1 MKSKHLI
8 LFTAQFPYGRAETFL
23 ETEILFLS
31 EAFEKIVIVSQA
43 SDESEKRSV
52 PSNCEV
58 IRNPI
63 VVNSF
68 DRLMALSG
76 VLSSDVWKE
85 KNIALKEYGCS
96 YEAVMKTLL
105 ISNYRAQRIAG
116 LAKQLIKKFPQ
127 NSVVCY
133 SYWSDDAA
141 IGLAMLRAENP
152 NLRCISRAH
161 GWDMY
166 FEASAVGYLPF
177 RRFLGRNLDR
187 VFTISEKGKQY
198 AIDRWGV
205 SPDKLE
211 IARLGVKKQKFHEN
225 APEVFTIVSC
235 SSLIPLKRVHLIVEA
250 LSLLPKSLSFKWMHF
265 GGGVLLNEVKDLAAE
280 KLPIESFEFKG
291 QVSNEE
297 VLEWYRK
304 NSVSAFVNVSTT
316 EGVPV
321 SIMEAMSFGIPSI
334 ATDVGGNSEIVNADN
349 GVLLGSDPTAEEI
362 ANAFVQF
369 SELTDVVSARRL
381 NALDTWNKKYN
392 AADNYTSF
400 ASKLVEI

>member
-1 MKSKHLI
+1 MI

>member
-1 MKSKHLI
+1 MI
-8 LFTAQFPYGRAETFL
+8 LFTAQFPYGRTETFL

-43 SDESEKRSV
+43 SDENEKRSV

-76 VLSSDVWKE
+76 VLSSDVRKE

-250 LSLLPKSLSFKWMHF
+250 LSLLPKSLAFKWVHF

-304 NSVSAFVNVSTT
+304 NSASAFVNVSTT

-334 ATDVGGNSEIVNADN
+334 ATNVGGNSEIVNAEN
-349 GVLLGSDPTAEEI
+349 GVLLSSDPTAEEI